1 MTTTS
6 MSCELAVIQYPHLVS
21 TAQRRVLHLQSRQ
34 WHVSNID
41 TMNYHR
47 VEFHVCK
54 CLEISSLIEYASAQ
68 DFVEFDRISNVKMK
82 SVVDFRTECKI
93 LKEPYLEMPISSDDN
108 STSTMRGKPWSDIDE
123 TSGIDYSNT
132 NESTGAVGFQFRA
145 TPKIHFF

>member
-1 MTTTS
+1 
-6 MSCELAVIQYPHLVS
+6 MSCELAVIQYPHLES
-21 TAQRRVLHLQSRQ
+21 TAKRRILHLQSRQ
-34 WHVSNID
+34 WHVSKIHS
-41 TMNYHR
+41 MNYHR

-54 CLEISSLIEYASAQ
+54 CMGSASLLEYESAQ

-93 LKEPYLEMPISSDDN
+93 LKEPNLEMPISSDDN

-132 NESTGAVGFQFRA
+132 YESTGAVGFQFRA